1 MISISLLKHWKKSRG
16 IPTSFEDVEVT
27 FLTLLHTRLN
37 ISKLKSLNIW
47 RPNVSQQPISPGSAY
62 FEAHKWWNIWPGDF
76 LHIWNPVSTL
86 YYNDDGELY
95 FFSACHLWNKK
106 KKTKVRR
113 RRKSH
118 VVKELRQWPCRDDLR
133 LAKIHRQIASDF
145 NFALYN
151 FHTGSSW
158 VLFSHFFMSFFQR
171 WNVIT
176 ELTIADFTW
185 QSVSSGI
192 Y

>member
-1 MISISLLKHWKKSRG
+1 MRLTNDETFGRVISCIFEIQFLHSTIMTMASCISI
-16 IPTSFEDVEVT
+16 
-27 FLTLLHTRLN
+27 
-37 ISKLKSLNIW
+37 
-47 RPNVSQQPISPGSAY
+47 
-62 FEAHKWWNIWPGDF
+62 
-76 LHIWNPVSTL
+76 
-86 YYNDDGELY
+86 
-95 FFSACHLWNKK
+95 SACHLWNKK

-158 VLFSHFFMSFFQR
+158 VLFPHFFMSFFQR

-192 Y
+192 YTSSSRARSFELVR